1 MTTMHPGTGL
11 DPAPVEL
18 RDYYLVL
25 RARWY
30 YVVGAALVG
39 LVLALVYAAATDATY
54 EATTTVLL
62 RSLSPDPLQQLDG
75 DGSIDTTTERQ
86 VAQSLAIAQATLE
99 DLEDAGG
106 DARDLHLPERRPAT
120 ALLSNLSVSAAD
132 DANVMRFTYEDGDP
146 EVAAQRANAF
156 ASAYLAY
163 RNNRARDAVSSVRE
177 NLESRLAS
185 ILVER
190 AEVEDRLAE
199 LSADADADGVPD
211 GNPVELRAAQ
221 AQSAVLDTRQAL
233 TQSELQELSTTRI
246 DGGSVIS
253 PALTPETPAGLD
265 PLVLAVAGL
274 IGGAIAGMVI
284 AFLRNS
290 LDQRLA
296 VGDDVANVL
305 GAPSLGYLKD
315 TRPHRRLRLSPDRI
329 EGPLRRT
336 AVTLDTVIGDERPR
350 IIVLL
355 SMGDEAAEL
364 VAPGLADGL
373 AARQSVIVVGS
384 ARSPTSTDL
393 ETVFAQ
399 VSRQQGTKRR
409 PEWVTANPPGMADRA
424 DLSRAS
430 DPHMGSVAAVGQVV
444 NHYDLVVVAVE
455 SLDVSTAALDL
466 AAIPGTVVV
475 PVVRLGRSRR
485 DELRQVRRD
494 LMTADAEVVGS
505 LVIGPRR
512 SWGTPEALADPQDRP
527 RTARLNPTA

>member
-1 MTTMHPGTGL
+1 MTAMPPGAGL

-75 DGSIDTTTERQ
+75 DGSIDTSTERQ
-86 VAQSLAIAQATLE
+86 VAQSLAIAQLTLE
-99 DLEDAGG
+99 DLG
-106 DARDLHLPERRPAT
+106 DADGDAT

-132 DANVMRFTYEDGDP
+132 DANVMRFTFESGDP

-156 ASAYLAY
+156 ASAYLGY
-163 RNNRARDAVSSVRE
+163 RNNRARDAVSSVRG

-199 LSADADADGVPD
+199 LSTDADADGVPD

-221 AQSAVLDTRQAL
+221 AQTTVLDTRQAL
-233 TQSELQELSTTRI
+233 TQSELQELSTTGI
-246 DGGSVIS
+246 DGGAVIS
-253 PALTPETPAGLD
+253 PALPPQTPAGLD

-290 LDQRLA
+290 LDQRLS

-305 GAPSLGYLKD
+305 GVPSLGYLKD

-355 SMGDEAAEL
+355 SMGDQAAEL

-373 AARQSVIVVGS
+373 AARQSVVVVGS
-384 ARSPTSTDL
+384 ARSPSSTDL

-409 PEWVTANPPGMADRA
+409 PEWVAANPPGTADRA
-424 DLSRAS
+424 DLSRAN
-430 DPHMGSVAAVGQVV
+430 DPNMGSVAAVGQVA

-475 PVVRLGRSRR
+475 PVVRLGRARR

-512 SWGTPEALADPQDRP
+512 SWGTAEALADPQDRP